1 MPLKKNQWVCGNC
14 FRVNRTDFNRCYD
27 CGISRE
33 ESRNRIRETNK
44 AEEVDDGFLEQ
55 EKEGWEV

>member
-14 FRVNRTDFNRCYD
+14 FRVNRVDFFRYYD

-33 ESRNRIRETNK
+33 ESDKGQAKNLQGYINK
-44 AEEVDDGFLEQ
+44 EMPKGARR
-55 EKEGWEV
+55 